1 MYLSINPVFL
11 CRKKIKTVGEF
22 SYKMT
27 LILSD
32 RIKTFLWIMLIKVSI
47 KTGIRRSETFLSP
60 CMLMMHSLFYLNIR
74 WVSQYKKDIIDTVP
88 CIPFLHF
95 STYDLNLNSRRMIFQ
110 TGFNLKC
117 KLNGRVILFS
127 IKSLCEIVCIP
138 AVFYSVISFQVN

>member
-1 MYLSINPVFL
+1 
-11 CRKKIKTVGEF
+11 
-22 SYKMT
+22 MT

-47 KTGIRRSETFLSP
+47 KTGIRRSKMFLSP

-74 WVSQYKKDIIDTVP
+74 WVSQYKKDIQNTVP

-127 IKSLCEIVCIP
+127 IKRLCEIFCIP
-138 AVFYSVISFQVN
+138 AALMIFLHFKLAISYEITLRWNVLLLLC

>member
-1 MYLSINPVFL
+1 MSIKKVF
-11 CRKKIKTVGEF
+11 F
-22 SYKMT
+22 SFMLKS
-27 LILSD
+27 ILSAND
-32 RIKTFLWIMLIKVSI
+32 YVRWPWSFQTKSKHFLWIMLIKVSI
-47 KTGIRRSETFLSP
+47 KVGIRRSKMFLSP
-60 CMLMMHSLFYLNIR
+60 CLLMMHSLFYLNIR
-74 WVSQYKKDIIDTVP
+74 WVSQYKKDIENTVP

-138 AVFYSVISFQVN
+138 AVFYSVSSFQAN